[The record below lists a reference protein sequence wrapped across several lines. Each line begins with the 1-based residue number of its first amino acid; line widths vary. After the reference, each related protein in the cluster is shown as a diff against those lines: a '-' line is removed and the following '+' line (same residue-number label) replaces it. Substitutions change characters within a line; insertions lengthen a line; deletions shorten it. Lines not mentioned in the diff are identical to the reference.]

1 MNIPMTNS
9 GYIKLQSELEH
20 LKSIERPA
28 VVEAI
33 AAARALGDL
42 SENAEYHA
50 AKEKQA
56 IIESRITALENKLN
70 RATVINVLEIKSE
83 NIKFGATVEIED
95 IDTGN
100 TLKFQI
106 VGSDEANIQKGLFPV
121 TSPLSKALIGK
132 KEGDSVD
139 VVTPNGIKTYAILKV
154 QYI

>member
-1 MNIPMTNS
+1 MNIPMTNN
-9 GYIKLQSELEH
+9 GYKQLQSELET
-20 LKSIERPA
+20 LKLIERPA

-33 AAARALGDL
+33 ATARALGDL

-70 RATVINVLEIKSE
+70 QATVINVFEIKSD

-106 VGSDEANIQKGLFPV
+106 VGSDEANIQKGLFPI
-121 TSPLSKALIGK
+121 TSPLAKALIGK
-132 KEGDSVD
+132 KIEDTVD
-139 VVTPNGIKTYAILKV
+139 VTTPNGIKTYVVLKI

>member
-1 MNIPMTNS
+1 MNIPMTSN
-9 GYIKLQSELEH
+9 GYKQLQSELET
-20 LKSIERPA
+20 LKLIERPA

-33 AAARALGDL
+33 ATARALGDL

-70 RATVINVLEIKSE
+70 QATVINVLEIKSD

-106 VGSDEANIQKGLFPV
+106 VGSDEANIQKGLFPI
-121 TSPLSKALIGK
+121 TSPLAKALIGK
-132 KEGDSVD
+132 KVEDTVD
-139 VVTPNGIKTYAILKV
+139 VTTPNGIKTYVVLKI